1 MNNSLNRIW
10 KFIVSALFC
19 TTAFTAYAQHGTITG
34 AVNTIDS
41 LPAAMVSIQLKE
53 IKKATLSSNDG
64 RFILKDIPQGHY
76 TLIASYVGLQSQVKS
91 VWVKAGELTGLQISF
106 PENNAQL
113 QEVVVSYGK
122 GMNEKTIGAG
132 KVAIKPMD
140 LPQSFTVVGKDI
152 LERQQVLQ
160 LSDALQN
167 VTGVYL
173 MGTTG
178 GYQEEIAGRGYAF
191 GSNNTFKNGSRY
203 NNGTMPE
210 MSGVEK
216 IEFLKGGNA
225 ILFGN
230 VAAGGILN
238 IVTKK
243 PKFEQGGEISF
254 RTGSYDLYKPS
265 IDIYG
270 AIDKQHI
277 AAYRLNTTYQKSGSF
292 RDDVNSE
299 RIYVNP
305 SFLFNLNEKTSLL
318 VEGDYLKDK
327 RTADFG
333 IGAIDYTITDVPRS
347 RFLGV
352 PWGFNSAEQKSLTA
366 TLTRELKKNWQV
378 KGLVSY
384 QAYNAELFGAARPT
398 TIKPGGNWI
407 RGLQKSKTSEEYLL
421 AQVDLT
427 GKFKTGKIGHTF
439 LVGADADRYKT
450 KANAYITNQ
459 YNANGRDEAISKLN
473 IYDTIN
479 IYDKSTFGKR
489 TDIPVLDIDRI
500 TTSPI
505 QRFGVYIQD
514 LVCLSDKFK
523 LLAGIRYSY
532 QSNRT
537 ATVDSIAKGSSGS
550 IAAYTNDAFSPRVGL
565 VYQPSKKLSFFTSYT
580 NSFTVNTG
588 RDIGGAALPPS
599 IVDQVELGVKS
610 DLINGL
616 LSVNVT
622 LYQIVNDN
630 LAQTA
635 LTLADGSPNTDN
647 TIRELAGEVTSKG
660 VELDIATKPLY
671 GFTFMAG
678 YSFNDTK
685 YTGGNGKNFTTG
697 DRLRYNPAHTA
708 NASVFYAF
716 PAKSALKNFDAGFS
730 AYYVGDRLAGR
741 NPSTTNP
748 TYKLIALPDYT
759 LYDLSV
765 GYAGF
770 QHFSVRFKL
779 TNLLNKLSYNVHDDN
794 SVNPIAPRQFAAT
807 VSYKF

>member
-1 MNNSLNRIW
+1 MNRLAKIIAI
-10 KFIVSALFC
+10 FLLC
-19 TTAFTAYAQHGTITG
+19 TSPFYGFSQNGTIAGVILTSD
-34 AVNTIDS
+34 TM
-41 LPAAMVSIQLKE
+41 PAALVSIQLKE
-53 IKKATLSSNDG
+53 IKKSTLSANDG
-64 RFILKDIPQGHY
+64 RFILKNIPQGQY
-76 TLIASYVGLQSQVKS
+76 TIIASYVGLQSQVKT
-91 VWVKAGELTGLQISF
+91 VQVNAGETAELNFSF

-122 GMNEKTIGAG
+122 GLNEKIIGAG
-132 KVAIKPMD
+132 KIAIKPMD
-140 LPQSFTVVGKDI
+140 LPQSFTVIGKDI

-203 NNGTMPE
+203 NNGAMPE

-243 PKFEQGGEISF
+243 PKFENGGELSF

-265 IDIYG
+265 FDIYG
-270 AIDKQHI
+270 AIDKQHV
-277 AAYRLNTTYQKSGSF
+277 AAYRLNGTYQKSGSF
-292 RDDVNSE
+292 RDNVNGE
-299 RIYVNP
+299 RFYINP
-305 SFLFNLNEKTSLL
+305 SFLINLNAKTNLL
-318 VEGDYLKDK
+318 LEGDYLKDK

-352 PWGFNSAEQKSLTA
+352 NWGYNSAEQKSVTA

-384 QAYNAELFGAARPT
+384 QAYNTALFGAARPT
-398 TIKPGGNWI
+398 TIKPDGSWI
-407 RGLQKSKTSEEYLL
+407 RGLQKSKTSEDYLL

-427 GKFKTGKIGHTF
+427 GKFKTGNIGHTF
-439 LVGADADRYKT
+439 LVGADADRYLT

-459 YNANGRDEAISKLN
+459 YNANGADAAISKLN

-479 IYDKSTFGKR
+479 IYNTATFGKR
-489 TDIPVLDIDRI
+489 NDIPVLDIDRI

-505 QRFGVYIQD
+505 QRYGIYIQD

-532 QSNRT
+532 QNNRR
-537 ATVDSIAKGSSGS
+537 ATVDSIAKGSTGS

-565 VYQPSKKLSFFTSYT
+565 VYQPSKKLSLFTSYT

-588 RDIGGAALPPS
+588 RDIQGAALPPS
-599 IVDQVELGVKS
+599 IVDQFELGAKS
-610 DLINGL
+610 DLANGL
-616 LSVNVT
+616 LSINLT

-635 LTLADGSPNTDN
+635 LILADGSPNTDN

-660 VELDIATKPLY
+660 VELDIATKPIY
-671 GFTFMAG
+671 GLTFMAG
-678 YSFNDTK
+678 YSFNETK

-716 PAKSALKNFDAGFS
+716 PVKSALKNFSAGFNS
-730 AYYVGDRLAGR
+730 YYVGDRIAGR

-748 TYKLIALPDYT
+748 NYKLIALPDYT
-759 LYDLSV
+759 LFDLSV
-765 GYAGF
+765 GYSGLK
-770 QHFSVRFKL
+770 HFSLRVKL

-794 SVNPIAPRQFAAT
+794 SVNPIAPRQFAAS
-807 VSYKF
+807 VAYKF

>member
-1 MNNSLNRIW
+1 MNISLNRIR
-10 KFIVSALFC
+10 ITLSTLFLVAISS
-19 TTAFTAYAQHGTITG
+19 TAFAQHGSIKGRVYTSDTMP
-34 AVNTIDS
+34 AV
-41 LPAAMVSIQLKE
+41 MVSIQLKE
-53 IKKATLSSNDG
+53 IKKGALSASDG
-64 RFILKDIPQGHY
+64 QFMIKDVPAGQY
-76 TLIASYVGLQSQVKS
+76 TLIASYVGLQSQLKTVT
-91 VWVKAGELTGLQISF
+91 VTPGETTNLQIDF

-122 GMNEKTIGAG
+122 GINEKTINAG

-140 LPQSFTVVGKDI
+140 LPQSFAVVGKDI

-167 VTGVYL
+167 VTGVYV
-173 MGTTG
+173 MGATG

-203 NNGTMPE
+203 NNSAMPE

-243 PKFEQGGEISF
+243 PRFEQGGEVSF
-254 RTGSYDLYKPS
+254 RTGSYDLYKPA

-270 AIDKQHI
+270 AIDKRHTV
-277 AAYRLNTTYQKSGSF
+277 AYRLNTTFQKSGSY
-292 RDDVNSE
+292 RDQVHGE
-299 RIYVNP
+299 RFYINP
-305 SFLFNLNEKTSLL
+305 SLLFNLNEKTSLL

-333 IGAIDYTITDVPRS
+333 IGAINYTIAEVPRS

-352 PWGFNSAEQKSLTA
+352 NWGYNSAEQKSLTA
-366 TLTRELKKNWQV
+366 TLTRELKKNWQI

-384 QAYNAELFGAARPT
+384 QDYSAELFGAARPT
-398 TIKPGGNWI
+398 TIKTDGSWI
-407 RGLQKSKTSEEYLL
+407 RGLQKSKTAESYLL

-427 GKFKTGKIGHTF
+427 GKFKTGKIGHTLLF
-439 LVGADADRYKT
+439 GADADQYRT
-450 KANAYITNQ
+450 KANTYITNQ
-459 YNANGRDEAISKLN
+459 YNANGADEAIRKLN

-479 IYDKSTFGKR
+479 IYDKSSFGKR
-489 TDIPVLDIDRI
+489 TDIPVLGIDRI

-505 QRFGVYIQD
+505 QRFGIYIQD

-532 QSNRT
+532 QNNKR
-537 ATVDSIAKGSSGS
+537 ATVDSIAKGSKGY

-565 VYQPSKKLSFFTSYT
+565 VYQPSKKLSIFTSYT

-588 RDIGGAALPPS
+588 RDITGSALPPS
-599 IVDQVELGVKS
+599 IVDQFEVGAKS
-610 DLINGL
+610 DLVNGL

-630 LAQTA
+630 LAQTV
-635 LTLADGSPNTDN
+635 LNLADGTPNTDN

-660 VELDIATKPLY
+660 IEVDIATKPVF

-678 YSFNDTK
+678 YSYNDTK

-697 DRLRYNPAHTA
+697 DRLRYNPSHTA
-708 NASVFYAF
+708 NASLFYAF
-716 PAKSALKNFDAGFS
+716 PDKSALKHFNTGFS

-748 TYKLIALPDYT
+748 NYKLIALPDYT
-759 LYDLSV
+759 LFDFSL
-765 GYAGF
+765 GYNGLKNF
-770 QHFSVRFKL
+770 DIRFKL

-807 VSYKF
+807 VAYKF